1 MMAVARFYFHLLFA
15 IGMNSVTKKLSPFFL
30 GLVFCLIPYSSWG
43 YTPEDCVRCHEP
55 GSTESTLHISIE
67 EFRASAHGEETTCPE
82 CHTGVV
88 DEAHETTR
96 GSGAVNC
103 DDCHEQENR
112 HGLQSIRERPQC
124 YSCHTRHGILG
135 SDRKASS
142 VNEGQLRKTCRG
154 CHPVACGETGFLSWL
169 PSIRI
174 ASHGKQDLSR
184 EYKKDDCLGCHQ
196 GMAAHGETDPIN
208 DRDCYRCH
216 APRNGKSPLLGY
228 THPQADP
235 REQPAVFAAG
245 LVYALFAVVLLW
257 GGFRYYIRRF
267 SENSKR
273 RGE

>member
-1 MMAVARFYFHLLFA
+1 MRAHFHILSASGLK
-15 IGMNSVTKKLSPFFL
+15 SLTKEFFLISL
-30 GLVFCLIPYSSWG
+30 GLVLCLMPYSSWG
-43 YTPEDCVRCHEP
+43 YTPEDCVRCHKP

-67 EFRASAHGEETTCPE
+67 EFKASAHGEETTCLE

-88 DEAHETTR
+88 DEEHETTR

-112 HGLQSIRERPQC
+112 HGLQSIKGDRPQC

-135 SDRKASS
+135 PDREDSS
-142 VNEGQLRKTCRG
+142 VHEGQLRKTCRG
-154 CHPVACGETGFLSWL
+154 CHPAECGETDYLSWL

-174 ASHGKQDLSR
+174 ASHGKQDFSR
-184 EYKKDDCLGCHQ
+184 QYKKDDCLGCHQ
-196 GMAAHGETDPIN
+196 GLAAHGESDPIN

-228 THPQADP
+228 IHPKADP

-245 LVYALFAVVLLW
+245 LVYAFFAIVLLW
-257 GGFRYYIRRF
+257 GAFRYYVQKF
-267 SENSKR
+267 SGNSN
-273 RGE
+273 RGG